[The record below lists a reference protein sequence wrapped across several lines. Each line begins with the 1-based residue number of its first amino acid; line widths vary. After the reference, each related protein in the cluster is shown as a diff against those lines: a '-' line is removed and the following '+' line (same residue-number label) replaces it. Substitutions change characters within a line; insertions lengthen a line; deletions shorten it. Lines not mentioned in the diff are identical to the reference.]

1 LEADQVRRIGY
12 LSSLAE
18 TDLDGRTW
26 DSAFRMGLTELG
38 WIEGRNVHADY
49 RWAAGNV
56 DRLQLLA
63 DELVGLKPE
72 VIFAVST
79 PATAAR
85 SGYLPFNGHDYF
97 ASVRLHL
104 DAPRV
109 HLMIVSCQPPP
120 ARHFVSAIH
129 PEAFFFETLL
139 RPPHVSGKRGQACL
153 KFFRPI
159 CRNCTRPSSSC

>member
-18 TDLDGRTW
+18 TDLDGQTR
-26 DSAFRMGLTELG
+26 DSAFRVRLTELG

-72 VIFAVST
+72 VIFAGDPSDSGAQRLST
-79 PATAAR
+79 LQR
-85 SGYLPFNGHDYF
+85 S
-97 ASVRLHL
+97 RLF
-104 DAPRV
+104 
-109 HLMIVSCQPPP
+109 C
-120 ARHFVSAIH
+120 
-129 PEAFFFETLL
+129 
-139 RPPHVSGKRGQACL
+139 
-153 KFFRPI
+153 FRP
-159 CRNCTRPSSSC
+159 TTP